1 MNDRTSPPMMNRL
14 RAALRVAAAMVVA
27 WVSGLI
33 GFASLGAAE
42 PPATRD
48 THSPVAYRR
57 VFVPAE
63 NVDAWPRDGEKYI
76 PVDARD
82 FDAWVVA
89 ANSAASD
96 GPAAVTIDAAEYTG
110 RLDANGRLVGTGTW
124 NVSVRGQEPAIL
136 PLGELSVAI
145 RDPRWQSAKDKRARL
160 GYWADSGSEAN
171 RPGLEV
177 LKSDIL
183 NFKWSAPAQSARDS
197 FEFPWQL
204 PAAVSSRLILELPEG
219 KVPTIDGGIALESNA
234 SAPDVGDGKP
244 RRRWVLALAAGTNA
258 RLRIASPNHDSTRSA
273 RDLTLCEECSYKVE
287 QNGLSITAVWRLEG
301 GVDRGRE
308 LNIPLPRGT
317 QLESI
322 TADGRELTWQITRGG
337 AASAD
342 IAIVKLPDTG
352 DRRSL
357 RLALTAWSPLIL
369 DRPWQLP
376 ILRPDG
382 VFWSAGT
389 LDLTVADTFEL
400 RALTPLEAAQ
410 TNISQFGPTA
420 TGLETYSVQLFSPAA
435 SVEVAIARRQ
445 PDVAVRAG
453 SSLILADPDVT
464 GRLAAEWNVA
474 RSSVHRL
481 SGEIAAGWNI
491 ETVEAIPADAMAEW
505 FIERR
510 GKSQHVEV
518 QLTDAASPVRK
529 VTIILMGRLQRFS
542 LASPISAET
551 LRMVKW
557 TGAREIQHLLTFQS
571 TEPFA
576 VDSVGN
582 LPILP
587 RDSITD
593 ADRALL
599 DGFTNDSQIVELTRA
614 GPDAGL
620 QLTFK
625 RGQYSADAE
634 LDATLT
640 KNDLRQVYRITA
652 EPKANPVDRLL
663 VYATLPLGDNTRWTK
678 GDSTLSADRL
688 PLDDPQRK
696 DLPKEGELWLLRLP
710 QATADKIEIRAAIST
725 PCVKRVAVPLLALP
739 EAVEQRGRV
748 VVRSNNG
755 GAVSVEPVALLPAPL
770 PALDPSAG
778 RGEEVSP
785 VRAAFRFKSADC
797 LAAVHTPRLW
807 IGPGAD
813 SGANPLVARHVDL
826 ESFYWPDGRGIH
838 RATYEIDNFGAVEFK
853 PSLATDAK
861 IASITVNG
869 QTLESLPQ
877 SEDSASATIRLP
889 PQSRSAIV
897 SIYFITQQAPL
908 QAGRSVAPPVLQNGI
923 PLLAGQWTIWLPE
936 EYSIQSAN
944 PSTDTEFNWQKRI
957 FGPLAR
963 PRGAPTFQP
972 QRVADWAR
980 LLNNVAD
987 WQGTSAAP
995 AADGQ
1000 LRQFS
1005 PTPMSPLTSSQSGA
1019 ANLAMALGAMA
1030 KQGSLP
1036 SPLAGW
1042 QPFHESFI
1050 ADGTPDSI
1058 TILHPAAVGAWA
1070 IAVFL
1075 ACLALGQRLG
1085 RGRGIIMLILLTAAA
1100 SSALLLPA
1108 AFAPLATGALWGLV
1122 GAVLIICVRMSPVRG
1137 APFAIRGGRA
1147 AIAGILI
1154 VAVILGLA
1162 KFALADPANADSS
1175 TFVQTPVER
1184 VLIPVDSSRR
1194 PTGSKYYLSERFLRE
1209 LLGSSAKESSTSNH
1223 WLLRGASYAGE
1234 LAENRGQAD
1243 IAAGTWSLKF
1253 EVETLA
1259 RNTTVVLPLAR
1270 DQATWQP
1277 TAMLD
1282 GVPAPIEWTTNGR
1295 KCAIKIDQPGEYSL
1309 TIYCV
1314 PKTETVDGRSQFT
1327 LSIPPLISADIRIRA
1342 PEQLAGV
1349 TVADAALAPPAKDA
1363 PGNLSGELGL
1373 ADRLTIRWPRL
1384 EAKTGASQGLAVT
1397 ELNWL
1402 NADANGIELQTKY
1415 VVEGGARRP
1424 EKLSVTHDDRWQLL
1438 TETDSPNSKTA
1449 GDETADTKTVQIA
1462 LPASDI
1468 DRQEVVLRWKLK
1480 DAAPAGNIRLPSIE
1494 LASIPTTQRWFALTA
1509 DPSLECAL
1517 LDNAAPEA
1525 TSKEFLSK
1533 WGASASGA
1541 PQIVL
1546 ANANPIGEFAF
1557 SVRPVEAEGVVREV
1571 LHVAAG
1577 SAALRVVYQ
1586 ANISR
1591 GNQYR
1596 FQYRVTAPAGLNIED
1611 ISLNSG
1617 DRKIPVRWTADGEG
1631 HINVF
1636 FGDEA
1641 AADSRLTLTGSLPIE
1656 AGASVAVP
1664 RITGASMASATQ
1676 QVQIY
1681 REDDVQ
1687 ISLSGLPPAEES
1699 NGGPNDLPPVQWLV
1713 RQLGVY
1719 HLNDA
1724 AAKVASI
1731 KIEPSRPRLTGD
1743 TLTTLTRESETWW
1756 ASYRCRLVVEKGE
1769 VDTLRFHIPSTWSG
1783 PFDVEA
1789 NIPAATSVTPFDEH
1803 NQTLTI
1809 RFSSAIAEGG
1819 PIDLRVR
1826 GPLAFPSGAPVTV
1839 PSITL
1844 PAITAAHH
1852 YLLIPDSLDAKRI
1865 AWTESDVRAAEI
1877 PKKLLAAAAN
1887 PDKQRQLEAPKMP
1900 FQVSIR
1906 TETARRA
1913 APRIRLA
1920 DTMISTGDRGGQLI
1934 STRFILESDG
1944 LPKCTLRLPADQ
1956 ELISITLDG
1965 HAALANPAG
1974 ESQWNVALGAAQLPQ
1989 SLEIVSRSSA
1999 DDADGRPR
2007 KASGP
2012 VLVADQNPIDVEL
2025 SLWSFARPRQAPQ
2038 NTIAGASPVSA
2049 ADQAAL
2055 RFDRLVSIAE
2065 SATVAAADA
2074 PGLDGEN
2081 WSKPWAAMLSDAK
2094 KQAQRTLAQPTTPT
2108 TIAQV
2113 SRSSEEQI
2121 SRASKRLDE
2130 WLRQTGN
2137 VASSSTD
2144 TPPDS
2149 TANTAGL
2156 LSGPH
2161 SFGEDQQLTFY
2172 VADGGADRLTL
2183 SQGPS
2188 PISTV
2193 QIQIFGLVLI
2203 AGVASAGAYLVRSS
2217 FASDFLCRW
2226 AHAVGIL
2233 IGIAFWAWLWPS
2245 WLGLLIAAASLWLA
2259 LRFNWPG
2266 RSVRP
2271 EASTVM
2277 RSTRSN

>member
-1 MNDRTSPPMMNRL
+1 MNDRTLPPMTLCM
-14 RAALRVAAAMVVA
+14 RAAHLVGVAMIVA
-27 WVSGLI
+27 WASGLI
-33 GFASLGAAE
+33 GGASLGAAE
-42 PPATRD
+42 LPATRD
-48 THSPVAYRR
+48 AHSPVAYRR
-57 VFVPAE
+57 VFVPAD
-63 NVDAWPRDGEKYI
+63 NVEAWPRDGEKYV
-76 PVDARD
+76 PVDPKD
-82 FDAWVVA
+82 FDTWVA
-89 ANSAASD
+89 AANGADSD
-96 GPAAVTIDAAEYTG
+96 GVAAVTIDAAEYTG
-110 RLDANGRLVGTGTW
+110 RLDASGRLVGTGSW
-124 NVSVRGQEPAIL
+124 IISFRGQEPAIL
-136 PLGELSVAI
+136 PLSELSVVI
-145 RDPRWQSAKDKRARL
+145 REPRWHSAKDHPARL

-171 RPGLEV
+171 RPGFEV
-177 LKSDIL
+177 RKSDIL
-183 NFKWSAPAQSARDS
+183 NFKWSAPAQTARETV
-197 FEFPWQL
+197 EFPWRL
-204 PAAVSSRLILELPEG
+204 PAAVTSRLILELPEG
-219 KVPTIDGGIALESNA
+219 KEPAIDGGIVLESRA
-234 SAPDVGDGKP
+234 TAPDVSDGKP
-244 RRRWVLALAAGTNA
+244 RRRWVIALAAGTNA
-258 RLRIASPNHDSTRSA
+258 ALRIASPDHDSTPSA
-273 RDLTLCEECSYKVE
+273 RELTLRENCSYKVE
-287 QNGLSITAVWRLEG
+287 QNGLSITAEWRLEG
-301 GVDRGRE
+301 EIDRERE
-308 LNIPLPRGT
+308 LRIPLPRGT
-317 QLESI
+317 QMESI
-322 TADGRELTWQITRGG
+322 TADGRELTWQVTRGG
-337 AASAD
+337 AASTD
-342 IAIVKLPDTG
+342 VAIVKLPKAG

-357 RLALTAWSPLIL
+357 RLALNAWSPLIL
-369 DRPWQLP
+369 DRSWQLP

-382 VFWSAGT
+382 VFWSSGT
-389 LDLTVADTFEL
+389 LDLAVADTFEL
-400 RALTPLEAAQ
+400 RALTPLESAQ
-410 TNISQFGPTA
+410 TNTSQFGPTA
-420 TGLETYSVQLFSPAA
+420 TELETHSVQLYSPAA
-435 SVEVAIARRQ
+435 SVEVSIARRQ

-464 GRLAAEWNVA
+464 GRLVAEWNVA

-510 GKSQHVEV
+510 GKSQHIEV

-542 LASPISAET
+542 LAAPISAET

-557 TGAREIQHLLTFQS
+557 SSAREIQHLLTFQS

-576 VDSVGN
+576 VDAVGD
-582 LPILP
+582 LPTLP

-599 DGFTNDSQIVELTRA
+599 DGVVNESQIVELTSA

-625 RGQYSADAE
+625 RGQYSADVE
-634 LDATLT
+634 LDATLA
-640 KNDLRQVYRITA
+640 KNELRQTYRITA

-663 VYATLPLGDNTRWTK
+663 VYATMPLGENTRWTK
-678 GDSTLSADRL
+678 GDATLIANLL

-710 QATADKIEIRAAIST
+710 QATTDKIEVRASISS
-725 PCVKRVAVPLLALP
+725 PCAKRVAVPLLALP

-748 VVRSNNG
+748 VVRSNND
-755 GAVSVEPVALLPAPL
+755 GAVTVEPVALQPAPL

-778 RGEEVSP
+778 RDEEASP
-785 VRAAFRFKSADC
+785 VRAAFRFKAVDC

-807 IGPGAD
+807 IAPGED

-861 IASITVNG
+861 IASITVDG

-877 SEDSASATIRLP
+877 SEGSAAAIRLP

-897 SIYFITQQAPL
+897 SIHFITQQEPL
-908 QAGRSVAPPVLQNGI
+908 QAGRSVAPPILQNRI

-936 EYSIQSAN
+936 EYSIQNANLSA
-944 PSTDTEFNWQKRI
+944 DTEFNWQKRI

-980 LLNNVAD
+980 LLNSVAD
-987 WQGTSAAP
+987 WQGTAAP
-995 AADGQ
+995 PASDEP
-1000 LRQFS
+1000 RRPSS
-1005 PTPMSPLTSSQSGA
+1005 PTSPSPSTPAQIDSN
-1019 ANLAMALGAMA
+1019 NLASALGAIA
-1030 KQGSLP
+1030 KQGGLP

-1042 QPFHESFI
+1042 HPFHETFI
-1050 ADGTPDSI
+1050 ADGTPDPI

-1075 ACLALGQRLG
+1075 ACLVLGQRLG
-1085 RGRGIIMLILLTAAA
+1085 HGTVMLILLTAAA

-1108 AFAPLATGALWGLV
+1108 AIAPLATGALWGLV
-1122 GAVLIICVRMSPVRG
+1122 GAVLIVWFRMSPVRSTPL
-1137 APFAIRGGRA
+1137 ALRGGRA
-1147 AIAGILI
+1147 AIAGMLAVAAI
-1154 VAVILGLA
+1154 VGLA
-1162 KFALADPANADSS
+1162 RLAIADPANADSNIL
-1175 TFVQTPVER
+1175 VQTPIER

-1209 LLGSSAKESSTSNH
+1209 LLGSSLKSSAASNL
-1223 WLLRGASYAGE
+1223 WLLRAASYAGE
-1234 LAENRGQAD
+1234 LTEDRGED
-1243 IAAGTWSLKF
+1243 EIAAGTWSLKF

-1270 DQATWQP
+1270 DEASWQP

-1282 GVPAPIEWTTNGR
+1282 GVPTPIEWTTNGR

-1314 PKTETVDGRSQFT
+1314 PKTETVDGGSQFT
-1327 LSIPPLISADIRIRA
+1327 LSIPPLISAGIQIRA

-1349 TVADAALAPPAKDA
+1349 TVANAALAPPAKDA
-1363 PGNLSGELGL
+1363 PGNLSGELAL
-1373 ADRLTIRWPRL
+1373 ADHLTIRWPRL

-1402 NADANGIELQTKY
+1402 TASANGVELQTKY
-1415 VVEGGARRP
+1415 VVEGSARRP
-1424 EKLSVTHDDRWQLL
+1424 EKLSVTYDDRWQSLA
-1438 TETDSPNSKTA
+1438 ETDSPSSKA
-1449 GDETADTKTVQIA
+1449 DRDETGGAKTVQVA

-1509 DPSLECAL
+1509 DPSFACAL
-1517 LDNAAPEA
+1517 LGNAAPEA

-1533 WGASASGA
+1533 WGASTSAA
-1541 PQIVL
+1541 PQIVR
-1546 ANANPIGEFAF
+1546 ANANPIGDFAF
-1557 SVRPVEAEGVVREV
+1557 SVRPVQAEPVVREV
-1571 LHVAAG
+1571 LHIATG
-1577 SAALRVVYQ
+1577 NAALRVVYQ
-1586 ANISR
+1586 TNVSP

-1596 FQYRVTAPAGLNIED
+1596 FQYRLAAPAGLIVDD
-1611 ISLNSG
+1611 ITLNAG
-1617 DRKIPVRWTADGEG
+1617 DRQIPVRWTTDSDG

-1641 AADSRLTLTGSLPIE
+1641 ATDSRLTLTGSLPIE
-1656 AGASVAVP
+1656 AGVSVALP
-1664 RITGASMASATQ
+1664 RITGTSIASATQ

-1681 REDDVQ
+1681 RDDDVQ
-1687 ISLSGLPPAEES
+1687 LTLSGLPPAEES
-1699 NGGPNDLPPVQWLV
+1699 TGGPNDLPPVQWLV

-1719 HLNDA
+1719 HLDDA
-1724 AAKVASI
+1724 AAKAARV
-1731 KIEPSRPRLTGD
+1731 KVEPSRPNLTGD
-1743 TLTTLTRESETWW
+1743 TLTSLSRESETWW
-1756 ASYRCRLVVEKGE
+1756 ATYGCRLIVEKGE
-1769 VDTLRFHIPSTWSG
+1769 ADTLRLRIPSTWTG
-1783 PFDVEA
+1783 PFDVEST
-1789 NIPAATSVTPFDEH
+1789 IPATSSIAPFDER

-1809 RFSSAIAEGG
+1809 RFSSTIAEGG
-1819 PIDLRVR
+1819 PIVLRIR
-1826 GPLAFPSGAPVTV
+1826 GPLAFPSGAPATV
-1839 PSITL
+1839 PNVTL
-1844 PAITAAHH
+1844 PAIAAAHQ
-1852 YLLIPDSLDAKRI
+1852 YLLVPDSLDAKRI
-1865 AWTESDVRAAEI
+1865 AWTESGVREVEI
-1877 PKKLLAAAAN
+1877 PKKLLPAAVN
-1887 PDKQRQLEAPKMP
+1887 TENQRQFEVAKTP

-1906 TETARRA
+1906 TESTPRA
-1913 APRIRLA
+1913 TPRIRLA
-1920 DTMISTGDRGGQLI
+1920 DTMISTGERGGQLI
-1934 STRFILESDG
+1934 STRFILASDG

-1974 ESQWNVALGAAQLPQ
+1974 ASQWNVALGAAQLPQ
-1989 SLEIVSRSSA
+1989 SLDIVSRTLVH
-1999 DDADGRPR
+1999 DADGRPR
-2007 KASGP
+2007 KATGP
-2012 VLVADQNPIDVEL
+2012 VLVAGQKPIDPEL
-2025 SLWSFARPRQAPQ
+2025 SLWSFARPRHAPP

-2081 WSKPWAAMLSDAK
+2081 WSKPWAAMLNDAK
-2094 KQAQRTLAQPTTPT
+2094 NQAQRTLAQSTTPT

-2121 SRASKRLDE
+2121 GRASKRLDE
-2130 WLRQTGN
+2130 WMRQTGN
-2137 VASSSTD
+2137 VASSSSD
-2144 TPPDS
+2144 TPPNS
-2149 TANTAGL
+2149 SANAAGL
-2156 LSGPH
+2156 LSGPNP
-2161 SFGEDQQLTFY
+2161 FGEDQQLTYY

-2183 SQGPS
+2183 SAGPS
-2188 PISTV
+2188 PISTA
-2193 QIQIFGLVLI
+2193 QIQILGLVLI
-2203 AGVASAGAYLVRSS
+2203 AGVASAGAYLARSP
-2217 FASDFLCRW
+2217 FAADFLCRW
-2226 AHAVGIL
+2226 AHVVGIL
-2233 IGIAFWAWLWPS
+2233 IGIAYWAWLWPS
-2245 WLGLLIAAASLWLA
+2245 WLGLVIAATSVWLA

-2277 RSTRSN
+2277 RSTRSG